1 MNSLLNGL
9 CLLLPLNN
17 ILSAVLGLI
26 CILLFVILVV
36 KRKINLIKENLLRF
50 IIWGIFCLWICAN
63 TVFAYDR
70 SVALLGLLDYL
81 PFVLFG
87 FMVSHLG
94 KTVEQQEQIAQNL
107 IVGIIPVSLFGLF
120 QVIFNRPDLQLPR
133 LFSSYVIPLG
143 KSPDGRILSLF
154 GHFNELGMFIV
165 MILPLMIYKIVMK
178 KDDSRWVSVIALPIG
193 LLVLYFSGSRNAWAV
208 ATIGMMIM
216 AIYYRFWLGL
226 IALVTLGLSLVSA
239 VWLPFASGLRIF
251 FPASLIERLL
261 STFDPQKTDFFS
273 TASRWHAWQV
283 AIDLIAQRPIVGWGL
298 RNFTIVAQAQQQE
311 LFGLPHTH
319 NLYLSIAV
327 GAGLPGLVLFLTG
340 IFYAVKTKDEQHPLR
355 FMFQCSLGLFLLSS
369 LIDIT
374 LYEPRISLLFWLLV
388 GILTA

>member
-107 IVGIIPVSLFGLF
+107 IVGSIPVSLFGLF

-178 KDDSRWVSVIALPIG
+178 KMILDGSV
-193 LLVLYFSGSRNAWAV
+193 
-208 ATIGMMIM
+208 
-216 AIYYRFWLGL
+216 
-226 IALVTLGLSLVSA
+226 
-239 VWLPFASGLRIF
+239 
-251 FPASLIERLL
+251 
-261 STFDPQKTDFFS
+261 
-273 TASRWHAWQV
+273 
-283 AIDLIAQRPIVGWGL
+283 
-298 RNFTIVAQAQQQE
+298 
-311 LFGLPHTH
+311 
-319 NLYLSIAV
+319 
-327 GAGLPGLVLFLTG
+327 
-340 IFYAVKTKDEQHPLR
+340 
-355 FMFQCSLGLFLLSS
+355 
-369 LIDIT
+369 
-374 LYEPRISLLFWLLV
+374 SLLYRSVF
-388 GILTA
+388 